1 MRTSTRRRLH
11 TGARQAGQRQ
21 TRMQTE
27 SRKTARQTDRTEKHT
42 DESGRTR
49 TDSQAEYRQ
58 T

>member
-1 MRTSTRRRLH
+1 
-11 TGARQAGQRQ
+11 
-21 TRMQTE
+21 MQTE
-27 SRKTARQTDRTEKHT
+27 SRKTARQTDRRQKYT